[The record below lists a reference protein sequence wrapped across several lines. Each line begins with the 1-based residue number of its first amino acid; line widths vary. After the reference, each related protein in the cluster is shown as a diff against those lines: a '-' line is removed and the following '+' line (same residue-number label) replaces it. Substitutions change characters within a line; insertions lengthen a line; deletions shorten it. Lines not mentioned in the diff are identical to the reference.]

1 MTNIRKGRTMSNNA
15 VKNHLLNT
23 FRKYGFRPNNDQLE
37 RAVVRYQCF
46 GPKLLTV
53 YTPCLNNC
61 YARPDIWI
69 FLEMAYPDAISK
81 DNYLDTFDEAMENIP
96 AELWIQSYEFYD
108 AVGHDK
114 FGTIEHLLDSYRKKI
129 FQSDYDII

>member
-1 MTNIRKGRTMSNNA
+1 MSNNA
-15 VKNHLLNT
+15 VKNHLMNT

-46 GPKLLTV
+46 GSKLLTV
-53 YTPCLNNC
+53 YTPYLDNC
-61 YARPDIWI
+61 YARPNIWI
-69 FLEMAYPDAISK
+69 FLEMACPDAISK
-81 DNYLDTFDEAMENIP
+81 ANYIDTLDEAVREVP

-114 FGTIEHLLDSYRKKI
+114 FGTIEHLLDRYRKKI